1 MDALRSIPDSV
12 AAVRAGLRH
21 VVREL
26 LNGKV
31 QISYIGPDADPTP
44 TRMATTSSAT
54 SSSTATP
61 GSGPVP
67 NDKLPSPW
75 GFITSGYAL
84 GLLLMAV
91 ILNRIAHVV
100 VPPRQTGRRRQPR
113 RIWHALFPINVS
125 ATHTRLISRVPSIAL
140 LGTALFL
147 LLVALVQAAG
157 IWEPLAP
164 AGTWGGM
171 WYVQMCRWAAGKEM
185 SFVCWTTYIA
195 VCVAMV
201 MNTLT
206 RGLEGGGSEG
216 PHSFNLF
223 GYSFLLHIYASPI
236 MHTQTPKQPLPT
248 EDMPPSRPD
257 KHVLITIIL
266 PLLQLTIL
274 HILAVNKRWSRQR
287 LIPTTVCGLLSI
299 VHFGYVTLFS
309 ASSYPFFT
317 YLNSLLE
324 SFLVGVILLT
334 CTLHFT
340 TRLLLQ
346 GQIVLNPFSE
356 DGGIA
361 HQSLL
366 PSRADDYAVALLKLG
381 SACIEATAMAGFGN
395 EVSPIHTP
403 DTLYITQ
410 SGVPTI
416 PSASGPHGF
425 AREIKNVHAL
435 EHELGSTSAWIDA
448 NWTREG
454 WKFLQRISDLGRGV
468 WGAVWRRCRG
478 RRCGVDDQDGGGGAM
493 VVASAAART
502 RIQAREVED
511 VHAVY
516 ARYLLGQ
523 AVLSDDE
530 DDEFRFEEVED
541 VSGSESE
548 MSENE
553 QDSDV
558 DESIDADVSAPELYA
573 DLARRSLQPRSRHTT
588 RSPSP
593 PTGTSSALT
602 PMLIA
607 HLTSPVRA
615 APLTRHRYT
624 QLARPE
630 PDSTWLTHL
639 RDVQRPIKSGHGQ
652 GAIGS
657 GDDDPRRNCVV
668 CTVEPRAVICWPCR
682 CLALCDDCR
691 SNLASRMGAGKHQ
704 CPCCR
709 RR

>member
-12 AAVRAGLRH
+12 AAARAGLRH
-21 VVREL
+21 VMREL
-26 LNGKV
+26 MNGKV
-31 QISYIGPDADPTP
+31 QISYIGPDTDPTP
-44 TRMATTSSAT
+44 TRMAAASPSASAT
-54 SSSTATP
+54 AS

-75 GFITSGYAL
+75 GFVTSGYAL

-100 VPPRQTGRRRQPR
+100 VPPRQVGRRRQPR

-147 LLVALVQAAG
+147 LTVALVQAAG
-157 IWEPLAP
+157 IWEPLATSES
-164 AGTWGGM
+164 AWSGM
-171 WYVQMCRWAAGKEM
+171 WYVQACRWAAGKEM
-185 SFVCWTTYIA
+185 SYVCWTTYIA

-206 RGLEGGGSEG
+206 KGLEGGGNEG

-309 ASSYPFFT
+309 TSSYPFFT

-324 SFLVGVILLT
+324 SFLVGIILLT

-346 GQIVLNPFSE
+346 GQIALNPFSE

-381 SACIEATAMAGFGN
+381 SVCLEATAMAGFGN

-410 SGVPTI
+410 SGVPTV
-416 PSASGPHGF
+416 PASAGPHGF

-435 EHELGSTSAWIDA
+435 EYDTGSASAWFDVY
-448 NWTREG
+448 WTREG
-454 WKFLQRISDLGRGV
+454 WKFLQRMSDLGRGV
-468 WGAVWRRCRG
+468 WGAVWRRIRRRG
-478 RRCGVDDQDGGGGAM
+478 CE
-493 VVASAAART
+493 VAEDEVCAAVTAAR
-502 RIQAREVED
+502 ARVRERQVED
-511 VHAVY
+511 VQAVY

-530 DDEFRFEEVED
+530 DD
-541 VSGSESE
+541 
-548 MSENE
+548 
-553 QDSDV
+553 
-558 DESIDADVSAPELYA
+558 
-573 DLARRSLQPRSRHTT
+573 
-588 RSPSP
+588 
-593 PTGTSSALT
+593 
-602 PMLIA
+602 
-607 HLTSPVRA
+607 
-615 APLTRHRYT
+615 
-624 QLARPE
+624 
-630 PDSTWLTHL
+630 
-639 RDVQRPIKSGHGQ
+639 
-652 GAIGS
+652 
-657 GDDDPRRNCVV
+657 
-668 CTVEPRAVICWPCR
+668 
-682 CLALCDDCR
+682 
-691 SNLASRMGAGKHQ
+691 
-704 CPCCR
+704 
-709 RR
+709 

>member
-12 AAVRAGLRH
+12 AAARAGLRH

-44 TRMATTSSAT
+44 TRMAAAPSASSA
-54 SSSTATP
+54 AP
-61 GSGPVP
+61 GLGPVP

-75 GFITSGYAL
+75 GFVTSGYAL
-84 GLLLMAV
+84 GLLLMAI

-125 ATHTRLISRVPSIAL
+125 ATHTRLISRAPSIAL

-147 LLVALVQAAG
+147 LLIALVQAAG
-157 IWEPLAP
+157 IWEPLATKP
-164 AGTWGGM
+164 DDGIWSGM
-171 WYVQMCRWAAGKEM
+171 WYVRACRWAAGKEM

-206 RGLEGGGSEG
+206 TGLEGG
-216 PHSFNLF
+216 
-223 GYSFLLHIYASPI
+223 FLLHIYASPI
-236 MHTQTPKQPLPT
+236 MHIQTPKQPLST
-248 EDMPPSRPD
+248 ENTPPSRPD

-287 LIPTTVCGLLSI
+287 LIPTTICGLLSI
-299 VHFGYVTLFS
+299 QHFGYVTLFS
-309 ASSYPFFT
+309 TSSYPFFT

-334 CTLHFT
+334 CTLHFM

-346 GQIVLNPFSE
+346 GQIALNPFSE

-410 SGVPTI
+410 SGVPSI
-416 PSASGPHGF
+416 PSSSGPHGF

-435 EHELGSTSAWIDA
+435 EHDLGSTSAWFDMH
-448 NWTREG
+448 WTREG
-454 WKFLQRISDLGRGV
+454 WRFLRRISALGRGM
-468 WGAVWRRCRG
+468 WGMVWRRCR
-478 RRCGVDDQDGGGGAM
+478 RRGCDTGDEGDHAKAM
-493 VVASAAART
+493 TVAART
-502 RIQAREVED
+502 KLQAREMED
-511 VHAVY
+511 VHAMY

-548 MSENE
+548 LSEDE
-553 QDSDV
+553 EGSDV
-558 DESIDADVSAPELYA
+558 DGGVDADVSAPELYA
-573 DLARRSLQPRSRHTT
+573 DLARRSLPPRSRHNT

-593 PTGTSSALT
+593 PAGTSSALT

-607 HLTSPVRA
+607 HLTTPTRS

-624 QLARPE
+624 QLSRPE
-630 PDSTWLTHL
+630 PESAWLARL
-639 RDVQRPIKSGHGQ
+639 RDVRSGGRQ
-652 GAIGS
+652 GEGAIGS

-668 CTVEPRAVICWPCR
+668 CTVEPRAV
-682 CLALCDDCR
+682 
-691 SNLASRMGAGKHQ
+691 SRIV
-704 CPCCR
+704 
-709 RR
+709 

>member
-12 AAVRAGLRH
+12 AAARAGLRN
-21 VVREL
+21 VVREI
-26 LNGKV
+26 LNGRV
-31 QISYIGPDADPTP
+31 QISYIGPDTDPTP
-44 TRMATTSSAT
+44 TRMTTAPSASSSAVH
-54 SSSTATP
+54 

-75 GFITSGYAL
+75 GFVTSGYAL
-84 GLLLMAV
+84 GLLLMAI

-125 ATHTRLISRVPSIAL
+125 ATHTRLVSRAPSIAL

-147 LLVALVQAAG
+147 LLIALVQAAA
-157 IWEPLAP
+157 IWEPLATKSED
-164 AGTWGGM
+164 GTWSGM
-171 WYVQMCRWAAGKEM
+171 WYVRACRWAAGKEM
-185 SFVCWTTYIA
+185 SFVCWATYIA

-206 RGLEGGGSEG
+206 TGLEGGGAEG
-216 PHSFNLF
+216 SHSFNLF

-236 MHTQTPKQPLPT
+236 MHTQTSKQPLPT
-248 EDMPPSRPD
+248 EDTPPSRPD

-287 LIPTTVCGLLSI
+287 LIPTTICGLLSI
-299 VHFGYVTLFS
+299 LHFAYVTLFS

-334 CTLHFT
+334 CTLHFM

-346 GQIVLNPFSE
+346 GQIALNPFSE

-410 SGVPTI
+410 SGVPSI
-416 PSASGPHGF
+416 PSSSGTHGF

-435 EHELGSTSAWIDA
+435 EHDLGSTSAWFDVH
-448 NWTREG
+448 WTREG
-454 WKFLQRISDLGRGV
+454 WRFLRRISDLGRGM
-468 WGAVWRRCRG
+468 WGVVWRRCR
-478 RRCGVDDQDGGGGAM
+478 RRGCDTGDEGDAKAVT
-493 VVASAAART
+493 VAT
-502 RIQAREVED
+502 RMKLRAREVED
-511 VHAVY
+511 VHAMY

-523 AVLSDDE
+523 AALSDDE

-548 MSENE
+548 LSGDEE
-553 QDSDV
+553 GSDV
-558 DESIDADVSAPELYA
+558 DGGVDADVSAPELYA
-573 DLARRSLQPRSRHTT
+573 DLARRSLPPRSRHTT

-593 PTGTSSALT
+593 PAATSSALT

-607 HLTSPVRA
+607 HLTAPARS

-624 QLARPE
+624 QLSRPE
-630 PDSTWLTHL
+630 PDSAWLARL
-639 RDVQRPIKSGHGQ
+639 RDVRSRGGQ
-652 GAIGS
+652 GPGAIGS

-668 CTVEPRAVICWPCR
+668 CTVEPRA
-682 CLALCDDCR
+682 
-691 SNLASRMGAGKHQ
+691 
-704 CPCCR
+704 
-709 RR
+709 